1 MENEILASLCG
12 SSATFQDR
20 KKSPTLA
27 CTHYA
32 AYLDLGKKWIN
43 KPLCVRSAGYLA
55 RVATCTY
62 YKSIFND

>member
-20 KKSPTLA
+20 KKSPTFA

-32 AYLDLGKKWIN
+32 AYLDLGKNGSIS
-43 KPLCVRSAGYLA
+43 LCVYDRQ
-55 RVATCTY
+55 VT
-62 YKSIFND
+62 